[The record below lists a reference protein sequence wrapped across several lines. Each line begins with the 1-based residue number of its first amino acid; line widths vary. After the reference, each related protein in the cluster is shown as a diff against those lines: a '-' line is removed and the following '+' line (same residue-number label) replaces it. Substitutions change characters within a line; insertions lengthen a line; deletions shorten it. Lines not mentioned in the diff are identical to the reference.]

1 LSGGPEE
8 FSSGAI
14 AKLENHVIV
23 LGYGLLGIYVVEK
36 LKRMGIA
43 HVVVVRDE
51 SLLPSL
57 QKSHVP
63 AMASPIAKS
72 FQTLKAAGASKASA
86 LIATY
91 DDDGDN
97 LLSILNAKKI
107 NPGLRAITVVNDR
120 DMAEAATASGAD
132 VVLAPYE
139 LTGQLLALST
149 VSKGISAIFVKG
161 SFKSKHISEFAIDG
175 EGKASYSDLNTIAPI
190 VMVSRGGKTTMNPD
204 EKFGLERGDIIYA
217 MTDGHSLAALEQELL
232 RRRMISSYEDGVA
245 AAAGRKMARSGAR
258 ESLSTRL
265 NDLVDVILYGPLS
278 IVRHIWIQIALLVF
292 MLGFG
297 TAIFSYYQH
306 LSLLTA
312 LLGSVSTI
320 TTIGIYAPNIIG
332 MAASEQVLL
341 AITFIV
347 SVGLA
352 ASIVQGILTSVMSR
366 EALRERS
373 VTRKV
378 NHERGHVVVAGFN
391 YLGKYA
397 VEWLHDVRV
406 DHVIITVDAAV
417 AHSLQL
423 SGELAI
429 HASASRSFQALKEA
443 GVDRASTLICALDDD
458 GDNLLVAMNARK
470 QNKDV
475 RILTV
480 VTDRDLA
487 ESAKASSDIDVVV
500 PIFDIVASVLSFSA
514 VAPEVAGIFI
524 TPPSSPDIGRI
535 SQYVAEFAVGPIRGL
550 RATFKALNEVA
561 PVLLVMRRERI
572 IPNPEDEFAVQSG
585 DSLLVMTPTRES
597 IEKFRAA
604 LASFGTA

>member
-1 LSGGPEE
+1 LSGAPEE
-8 FSSGAI
+8 SSPSAVS
-14 AKLENHVIV
+14 KLENHVIV
-23 LGYGLLGIYVVEK
+23 LGYNLLGIYAVER
-36 LKRMGIA
+36 LKSMSIPYI
-43 HVVVVRDE
+43 VVVRDE

-63 AMASPIAKS
+63 SVGSPIAKS
-72 FQTLKAAGASKASA
+72 FQTLKAAGAARASA

-91 DDDGDN
+91 EDDGDN

-107 NPGLRAITVVNDR
+107 NPGLRAITVINDR
-120 DMAEAATASGAD
+120 DLAEAATASGAD

-149 VSKGISAIFVKG
+149 VSKGVSAIFVKG
-161 SFKSKHISEFAIDG
+161 SFKSKHISEFVIDG
-175 EGKASYSDLNTIAPI
+175 TGRASYSELNRIAPI
-190 VMVSRGGKTTMNPD
+190 VMVSRGGKTTMNPE
-204 EKFGLERGDIIYA
+204 EKFGLQRGDVIYA
-217 MTDGHSLAALEQELL
+217 MTDGHSLAVLEQELL
-232 RRRMISSYEDGVA
+232 KRRMISSYEDGGSA
-245 AAAGRKMARSGAR
+245 AGGRKMARSGAR
-258 ESLSTRL
+258 ESLSNRL
-265 NDLVDVILYGPLS
+265 NDLVDLILYGPLS

-297 TAIFSYYQH
+297 TAIFSSYQH
-306 LSLLTA
+306 LDLLTA
-312 LLGSVSTI
+312 FLGAVSTI

-332 MAASEQVLL
+332 MAPSEQVLL

-352 ASIVQGILTSVMSR
+352 ASIVQGILTSVISR

-373 VTRKV
+373 VTRKID
-378 NHERGHVVVAGFN
+378 HERGHVIVAGFN
-391 YLGKYA
+391 YLGKYS

-429 HASASRSFQALKEA
+429 HASASRSFQALREA
-443 GVDRASTLICALDDD
+443 GVDKASTLICALDDD

-487 ESAKASSDIDVVV
+487 ESAKASSDIDVVL
-500 PIFDIVASVLSFSA
+500 PIFDIVASILAFSA
-514 VAPEVAGIFI
+514 IAPEVAGIFI

-535 SQYVAEFAVGPIRGL
+535 SQFVAEFLVGPTG
-550 RATFKALNEVA
+550 RARITFRSLNEVA
-561 PVLLVMRRERI
+561 PVLLVMRGGTI
-572 IPNPEDEFAVQSG
+572 IANPEDEFAVQSG

-604 LASFGTA
+604 MASFETA